1 MSDNIAVSTLTIA
14 VAGGT
19 GKEGKGL
26 AYRWSRAGL
35 RVIIG
40 SRQLEKAEAAVA
52 ELKSL
57 GAPSASLSAMTNL
70 EAAKQADVITVTVP
84 YAAHQPLLAELKPV
98 LQGKTVIDVTVPLV
112 PPKVT
117 KVQMPA
123 AGSAAQE
130 ARQILGEEVKIAS
143 AFQNISFERLMREGD
158 IDCDVLV
165 CGTDKDTRK
174 LVVELAK
181 LAGLTAWDAGPLEN
195 SVVVEGMTSVLIG
208 INKQFDVPSS
218 GIQITGVPRP

>member
-1 MSDNIAVSTLTIA
+1 MSDNIAVSKLTIA

-26 AYRWSRAGL
+26 AFRWSKAGL
-35 RVIIG
+35 RIIIG
-40 SRQLEKAEAAVA
+40 SRQLEKAETAVA

-70 EAAKQADVITVTVP
+70 EAARQADIVVVTVP

-174 LVVELAK
+174 LVIELAR

-218 GIQITGVPRP
+218 GIQITGVPRL